1 MWYIEDTIDK
11 LKGLFIHNDFFR
23 YLVIIGFAASIFCI
37 LYYSGKEVGQLLND
51 FYGNRITD

>member
-51 FYGNRITD
+51 FYG